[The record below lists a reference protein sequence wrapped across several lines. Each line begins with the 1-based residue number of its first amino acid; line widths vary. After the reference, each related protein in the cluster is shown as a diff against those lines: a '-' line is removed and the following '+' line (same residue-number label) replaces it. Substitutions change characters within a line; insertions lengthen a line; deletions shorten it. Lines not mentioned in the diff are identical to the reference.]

1 MDTEDAQDAFVTIKR
16 LYESLLND
24 KAANS
29 MGETPAPLDNTVD
42 PAAESTPLLPPESE
56 TLLLPSASSSLASP
70 ISFMTS
76 LPSPIY
82 FTITNDL
89 LNIINTHFG
98 ENYSLISADESKSI
112 KENCAIVREAMSI
125 ILELSKR
132 EEKKIRGIIEPDIYD
147 KIAFTG
153 VPLKDKAALIK
164 NFHADQLGVFGSV
177 LLPLV
182 AIQLARSDLEIVKPP
197 NEDLDLPVLSLKLG
211 DLLKSSKSITKLLCE
226 QGNQQTN
233 HTQIVEDAISVLKP
247 LCDAYNRIAGGVQA
261 YVGIVSENIKSHH

>member
-1 MDTEDAQDAFVTIKR
+1 MVQHISKTYVTSICCFFSAGPSHKGKMSWSDAVSTRCSEVVYATASRIRSFISSDNNEQLIRSTQ
-16 LYESLLND
+16 SLHHCVNR
-24 KAANS
+24 
-29 MGETPAPLDNTVD
+29 
-42 PAAESTPLLPPESE
+42 
-56 TLLLPSASSSLASP
+56 
-70 ISFMTS
+70 
-76 LPSPIY
+76 Y

-197 NEDLDLPVLSLKLG
+197 NEELDLPVLSLKLG
-211 DLLKSSKSITKLLCE
+211 DLLKSSKSITKLLFE
-226 QGNQQTN
+226 RESQQTN

-247 LCDAYNRIAGGVQA
+247 LCDAYNHIAGEVQA
-261 YVGIVSENIKSHH
+261 YVGIVSENIESHH